1 MFNAF
6 ILTREWKD
14 APKGVRLELWV
25 ASDIG
30 PVKVLIDKQEAVFF
44 IAADDLADAQEIL
57 GVTWRYAP
65 VDLRSWD
72 NQTLY
77 ACYNRS
83 QRRLRDGLR
92 QLTSRGLQ
100 VWEGDIRPPER
111 FLMERFIFAGISFDK
126 APDASENGFPVLQQV
141 RCKAS
146 DYKPELKAVSID
158 IETSFDART
167 LYSIAAVGDCS
178 PVVFMVRPPASTD
191 EEKPNDEKEESAG
204 AKVTDTELIDSEMTD
219 AQSIETETGAAK
231 LHWFDHQAE
240 CLQAFF
246 DWLAEQDPDIL
257 MGWNVVQFDLW
268 VLEQMCRRWGVK
280 YSIGRERQEPSWRQ
294 ANQGG
299 HQFITVPG
307 RVVLDGIELLKA
319 AFYNFESFALGAVA
333 SELLGKEKLIQSENR
348 AEEITRQYQEEP
360 IELAKYNVQDCEL
373 VWDIFSKTQLVDFA
387 LARSQLTGLSADKS
401 GGSVAAFE
409 YAYLPLL
416 HRAGFAAPNLGELQ
430 SSVVSPGGYVMDSKP
445 GLYEHVLVLDFKSLY
460 PSIIRSFNIDPCAY
474 WQAKHL
480 SLPDSECVPGFNEAR
495 FSRQHSLLP
504 NIIAELWQARE
515 VAKSEDNQPLSQA
528 IKIIMNSFYG
538 VLGSP
543 GCRFF
548 DPRVCSSI
556 TLRGHEILIATKH
569 WIEKSGHRVIY
580 GDTDSVFVHL
590 PDVSSDEEANNIG
603 QELAEKLN
611 RFWTDRLQQDHQ
623 IDSFLEIEFETHFSR
638 FFMPTIRGSELGS
651 KKRYAGMVKRD
662 GREEM
667 VFKGLENVRTDWTML
682 ARNFQEELY
691 RRVFLEKP
699 YRDYVETRVKS
710 VLAGELDSELVYRK
724 RLRQELSDY
733 RHNIPPHAQAAAKR
747 LQRDGHVYKQGD
759 WVSYVLTVNGP
770 EPLEWLE
777 QSCGSPL
784 DYSLYVERQLKP
796 VADAILS
803 MAGDSFD
810 DIAASQMSLFH

>member
-1 MFNAF
+1 MFDAF

-14 APKGVRLELWV
+14 APRGVRLELWV

-30 PVKVLIDKQEAVFF
+30 PVKVIIDKQEAVFF
-44 IAADDLADAQEIL
+44 VAQDELADVQDIL
-57 GVTWRYAP
+57 GVTWRYAE
-65 VDLRSWD
+65 VSMRSWD
-72 NQTLY
+72 NRELV

-92 QLTSRGLQ
+92 QLTSRGIQ

-111 FLMERFIFAGISFDK
+111 YLMERFIFAGISFDAK
-126 APDASENGFPVLQQV
+126 PKLQAKEFPVLQQP
-141 RCKAS
+141 RCRPS
-146 DYKPELKAVSID
+146 EYKPKLNAISID
-158 IETSFDART
+158 IETSFDARS
-167 LYSIAAVGDCS
+167 LYSIAAVGDCD
-178 PVVFMVRPPASTD
+178 PIVFMVQVPEHQEA
-191 EEKPNDEKEESAG
+191 
-204 AKVTDTELIDSEMTD
+204 
-219 AQSIETETGAAK
+219 IETECVDSESGEAT
-231 LHWFDHQAE
+231 LLWFDSAAE

-246 DWLAEQDPDIL
+246 EWLNEQDPDVL

-268 VLEQMCRRWGVK
+268 VLEQMCRRHGLR
-280 YSIGRERQEPSWRQ
+280 YTIGREGQEPSWRQ

-307 RVVLDGIELLKA
+307 RVVLDGIELLKS
-319 AFYNFESFALGAVA
+319 AFYNFESFALGSVA
-333 SELLGKEKLIQSENR
+333 AELLGKEKLIQSENR
-348 AEEITRQYQEEP
+348 AEEITRQYKEEP
-360 IELAKYNVQDCEL
+360 IALAKYNIQDCQL
-373 VWDIFSKTQLVDFA
+373 VWDIFEKTELMDFA

-416 HRAGFAAPNLGELQ
+416 HRAGFVAPNLGELQ

-474 WQAKHL
+474 WQSQHL
-480 SLPDSECVPGFNEAR
+480 SLADEDCVMGFNEAR

-504 NIIAELWQARE
+504 DIIAELWQERE
-515 VAKSEDNQPLSQA
+515 VAKSENNQPLSQA

-569 WIEKSGHRVIY
+569 WIEKAGYRVIY

-590 PDVSSDEEANNIG
+590 PEVSSNEEANSIG
-603 QELAEKLN
+603 SELAQKLN
-611 RFWTDRLQQDHQ
+611 QYWTERLQQDHR
-623 IDSFLEIEFETHFSR
+623 IKSYLEIEFETHFSR

-651 KKRYAGMVKRD
+651 KKRYAGLVNRD
-662 GREEM
+662 GKEEM

-682 ARNFQEELY
+682 ARTFQEELY
-691 RRVFLEKP
+691 RRVFLELP
-699 YRDYVETRVKS
+699 YRDYVEAKVKA
-710 VLAGELDSELVYRK
+710 VLAGELDDQLVYRK

-733 RHNIPPHAQAAAKR
+733 RHNIPPHAQAASKR
-747 LQRDGHVYKQGD
+747 LERDGHLCKQGD
-759 WVSYVLTVNGP
+759 WVSYVLTLNGP
-770 EPLEWLE
+770 EPLEWLQE
-777 QSCGSPL
+777 GRASSL
-784 DYSLYVERQLKP
+784 DYGLYVERQLKP

>member
-1 MFNAF
+1 MLDAF

-14 APKGVRLELWV
+14 APKGVRIELWV
-25 ASDIG
+25 SSDLG
-30 PVKVLIDKQEAVFF
+30 PFKVLIDKQEAVFF
-44 IAADDLADAQEIL
+44 LAADDLEQAKSIL
-57 GVTWRYAP
+57 GVTWRYSS
-65 VDLRSWD
+65 VDLKSWD
-72 NQTLY
+72 NQTLF

-92 QLTSRGLQ
+92 QLTSRGIQ
-100 VWEGDIRPPER
+100 VWEGDVRPPER
-111 FLMERFIFAGISFDK
+111 FLMERFIFAGVRFD
-126 APDASENGFPVLQQV
+126 AQPTAGGEAFPILQQP
-141 RCKAS
+141 RCMPSA
-146 DYKPELKAVSID
+146 YKPNLRAISLD

-167 LYSIAAVGDCS
+167 LFSIAAVGDCS
-178 PVVFMVRPPASTD
+178 PVVFMVRP
-191 EEKPNDEKEESAG
+191 ESINSDVCEHG
-204 AKVTDTELIDSEMTD
+204 V
-219 AQSIETETGAAK
+219 ETESGLAQ
-231 LHWFDHQAE
+231 LYYVDSQAE
-240 CLQAFF
+240 CLQLFF
-246 DWLAEQDPDIL
+246 EWLIEQDPDIL

-268 VLEQMCRRWGVK
+268 VLEQMCRRWGVR
-280 YSIGRERQEPSWRQ
+280 YAIGREKQEPSWRQ

-307 RVVLDGIELLKA
+307 RIVLDGIELLKS
-319 AFYNFESFALGAVA
+319 AFYNFESFALGNVA
-333 SELLGKEKLIQSENR
+333 AELLGKEKLIQSADR
-348 AEEITRQYQEEP
+348 AQEIARQYKETP
-360 IELAKYNVQDCEL
+360 VELAKYNVQDCQL
-373 VWDIFSKTQLVDFA
+373 VWDIFDKTQLIEFA

-416 HRAGFAAPNLGELQ
+416 HRAGFVAPNLGELQ

-460 PSIIRSFNIDPCAY
+460 PSIIRSFNIDPCAF
-474 WQAKHL
+474 WQAQHL
-480 SLPDSECVPGFNEAR
+480 ELDDEDCVLGFNDAR

-504 NIIAELWQARE
+504 DIIGELWQERE
-515 VAKSEDNQPLSQA
+515 QAKSQNNQPLSQA

-569 WIEKSGHRVIY
+569 WIEKVGFRVIY

-590 PDVSSDEEANNIG
+590 PDVEDDEEANSIG
-603 QELAEKLN
+603 RDLAERLNVYWTNKLKGEH
-611 RFWTDRLQQDHQ
+611 RV
-623 IDSFLEIEFETHFSR
+623 DSFLEIEFETHFSR

-651 KKRYAGMVKRD
+651 KKRYAGMVKRN

-667 VFKGLENVRTDWTML
+667 IFKGLENVRTDWTML
-682 ARNFQEELY
+682 ARSFQEELY
-691 RRVFLEKP
+691 RRVFLSEP
-699 YRDYVETRVKS
+699 YREYVEAKVKA
-710 VLAGELDSELVYRK
+710 VLAGELDNKLIYRK

-733 RHNIPPHAQAAAKR
+733 RHNVPPHAQAAAKR
-747 LQRDGHVYKQGD
+747 LQRDGHTYKQGD

-777 QSCGSPL
+777 QSTASPL
-784 DYSLYVERQLKP
+784 DYGLYVERQLKP